1 MAGCG
6 VSLGEG
12 GSVNRALRWSYH
24 CSRLLLGG
32 LFLYAGLVKA
42 ANVAAFAGE
51 VSSYKILPYAWNFLV
66 AAVLPYVEV
75 LAGFLL
81 LLNRKVRPAALVL
94 GLLTAI
100 FIAALASV
108 LARGMNID
116 CGCFR
121 PGGSHTSPLAALLRD
136 VGLLLLAAICYR
148 LRDRSRA

>member
-1 MAGCG
+1 M
-6 VSLGEG
+6 
-12 GSVNRALRWSYH
+12 NRAMRWAYH

-32 LFLYAGLVKA
+32 LFIYAGLAKA

-51 VSSYKILPYAWNFLV
+51 VSNYKILPYAWNFLA
-66 AAVLPYVEV
+66 AAVLPYIEV

-81 LLNRKVRPAALVL
+81 LLNRKVRPASLVL
-94 GLLTAI
+94 GGLTAV

-121 PGGSHTSPLAALLRD
+121 PGGSHTGPLAALLRD
-136 VGLLLLAAICYR
+136 AGLLLLATLCYG